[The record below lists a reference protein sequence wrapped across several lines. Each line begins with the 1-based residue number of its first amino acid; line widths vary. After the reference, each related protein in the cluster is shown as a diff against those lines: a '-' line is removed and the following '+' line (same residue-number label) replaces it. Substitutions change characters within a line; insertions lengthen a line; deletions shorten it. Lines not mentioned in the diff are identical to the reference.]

1 MTILNKTMLSLVFY
15 IFIHIS
21 YMHGQVTEYKYCN
34 CIDSFIPM
42 EDSLTLFKRICNKTL
57 SETGIFKNGVPN
69 GNFKVYGND
78 NAVMKTIDYKEGVLD
93 GAFKIYNKKNELILE
108 AYFKEGAKVNNWKYY
123 NHDGNLKIEGK
134 YEDNIPVGVW
144 KYYSDSKELIFQYDF
159 DSKMDTNKEISGFY
173 KLKDIKYMFS
183 TQEFYFTYPQ
193 KATLSF
199 ENNIVGG
206 IEVLSFV
213 LNNYLEIN
221 KELWNT
227 YYDQL
232 LKVSYDTDTFNST
245 LFEYKWLDHYQFKN
259 GDKIFNIIMETNLE
273 KDLHQVIPSSFS
285 INYQTLK
292 SAELLNLIP
301 PMIYSNKN
309 FELCFII
316 DVNFLAYK
324 KK

>member
-1 MTILNKTMLSLVFY
+1 MTILNKTILPLIFFLFILVKN
-15 IFIHIS
+15 
-21 YMHGQVTEYKYCN
+21 MQGQVSEYKYCN

-42 EDSLTLFKRICNKTL
+42 EDSLTFFKRVCNKSL
-57 SETGIFKNGVPN
+57 SETGVFKNGVPY
-69 GNFKVYGND
+69 GNFKVYGKD
-78 NAVMKTIDYKEGVLD
+78 NVVMKTIEYKEGVLD

-108 AYFKEGAKVNNWKYY
+108 AYFKEGVKVNNWKYY

-144 KYYSDSKELIFQYDF
+144 KYYSDSKDLIFQYDF

-173 KLKDIKYMFS
+173 KLKDLKYMFS

-193 KATLSF
+193 KAKLSF
-199 ENNIVGG
+199 ENNIIGG

-232 LKVSYDTDTFNST
+232 LKVSYYTDTFNST

-259 GDKIFNIIMETNLE
+259 GDKIFNIILETNLE
-273 KDLHQVIPSSFS
+273 KDLHQVTPSSFS

-292 SAELLNLIP
+292 SAELLHLMP

-309 FELCFII
+309 LELYFII